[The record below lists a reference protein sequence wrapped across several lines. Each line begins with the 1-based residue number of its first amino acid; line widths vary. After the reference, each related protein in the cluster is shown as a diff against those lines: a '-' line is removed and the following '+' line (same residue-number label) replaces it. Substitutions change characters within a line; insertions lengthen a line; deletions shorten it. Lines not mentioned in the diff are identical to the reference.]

1 MPGLTND
8 GRALDAV
15 SDAVDDVNVLRG
27 KLWQTQSEVEAT
39 KDKAS
44 FRQYDNACE
53 RVKSFYKEQ
62 HEKQTVAYNIKA
74 RVDFKSRKRARMGVW
89 QAMEMLN
96 TLVDDSDPDTELS
109 QIEHLLQTAEAIR
122 RDGKPEWMQVTG
134 LIHDLGK
141 LLLFFGSEGQWDVVG
156 GNPDYHDAVY
166 STKYGIYEPNCGLD
180 NVMMSWG
187 HDEYL
192 YHVVK
197 DQSTLPYEGLAMIR
211 YHSFYPWHRENAYM
225 HLTNAKDMVAL
236 DAVRAFNPYDLY
248 SKSNTP
254 CDVEKLR
261 PYYEG
266 LIAKFFPPE
275 IDCHVDNTHYVPEVV
290 SCNFVLS
297 ADQIRLDRLLHLL
310 HLLPPSAWSRLTMI
324 EAAPESALPYPP
336 VHKDKKFVV
345 LSDWDG
351 TITTYD
357 SNDYLTDNLGYGREK
372 RRAGNLEVLDG
383 KITFRDAFRGMLE
396 SVVENGHTLEHCKQV
411 LKQMLVTPTFYL
423 TPMRCYLV
431 LTTVIC
437 SDIKLDPGFRDFY
450 RYCKSMD
457 IPVVIVSSGME
468 PVIRA
473 VLSVQVTPEEAAE
486 IDIISNDVDVHPD
499 GTWSINKFGH
509 DKSQAILPYRALENP
524 PTLFFLGDGVSDL
537 SAARH
542 ADVLFVKDTGDGD
555 NDLAVYCKREHIP
568 HILFPKFEAA
578 LDVVKGIVGGTKTVE
593 AALAD
598 GKAE

>member
-1 MPGLTND
+1 
-8 GRALDAV
+8 
-15 SDAVDDVNVLRG
+15 
-27 KLWQTQSEVEAT
+27 
-39 KDKAS
+39 
-44 FRQYDNACE
+44 
-53 RVKSFYKEQ
+53 
-62 HEKQTVAYNIKA
+62 
-74 RVDFKSRKRARMGVW
+74 
-89 QAMEMLN
+89 
-96 TLVDDSDPDTELS
+96 
-109 QIEHLLQTAEAIR
+109 
-122 RDGKPEWMQVTG
+122 
-134 LIHDLGK
+134 
-141 LLLFFGSEGQWDVVG
+141 
-156 GNPDYHDAVY
+156 
-166 STKYGIYEPNCGLD
+166 
-180 NVMMSWG
+180 
-187 HDEYL
+187 
-192 YHVVK
+192 
-197 DQSTLPYEGLAMIR
+197 
-211 YHSFYPWHRENAYM
+211 
-225 HLTNAKDMVAL
+225 
-236 DAVRAFNPYDLY
+236 
-248 SKSNTP
+248 
-254 CDVEKLR
+254 
-261 PYYEG
+261 
-266 LIAKFFPPE
+266 
-275 IDCHVDNTHYVPEVV
+275 
-290 SCNFVLS
+290 
-297 ADQIRLDRLLHLL
+297 
-310 HLLPPSAWSRLTMI
+310 MI

-411 LKQMLVTPTFYL
+411 LKQN
-423 TPMRCYLV
+423 
-431 LTTVIC
+431 
-437 SDIKLDPGFRDFY
+437 IKLDPGFRDFY

-499 GTWSINKFGH
+499 GTWSIKYRHPTSKFGH